1 MPARTLNARVSEKV
15 EIRLL
20 ELQLAAALEAL
31 DERVLQLELADE
43 ADAIGEAVRD
53 EQHEAVEVDDAVL
66 ELALRVV
73 EVHVAGEAGC
83 RRWRLGL
90 CGCLGRRATGRG
102 TAETGP

>member
-1 MPARTLNARVSEKV
+1 MHAVVDRRLVAFVEDADRHEHHAGADVERARQEKV

-43 ADAIGEAVRD
+43 ADAIREPVRD

-66 ELALRVV
+66 ELA
-73 EVHVAGEAGC
+73 ASC
-83 RRWRLGL
+83 S
-90 CGCLGRRATGRG
+90 
-102 TAETGP
+102 